1 MHPIMSV
8 RATQDLLGGES
19 LDDIAKDH
27 VTFLIFGSVHAH
39 QLLQADLKVTKSG
52 VITQNPGQ

>member
-19 LDDIAKDH
+19 LDVIAKDH

-39 QLLQADLKVTKSG
+39 QLSQADLKVTKSG
-52 VITQNPGQ
+52 DFTN